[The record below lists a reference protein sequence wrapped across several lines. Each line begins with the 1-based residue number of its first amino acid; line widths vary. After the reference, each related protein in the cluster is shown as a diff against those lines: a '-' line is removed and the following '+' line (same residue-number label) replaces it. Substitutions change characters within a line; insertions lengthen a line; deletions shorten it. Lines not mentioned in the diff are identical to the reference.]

1 MLKDKMNFIRG
12 NEAFV
17 SYVQSL
23 KENKVIRNLKEIDG
37 EMLAM
42 SFLLYKVPYVKELWT
57 LSLQNKILDERYKE
71 LAGLASFKTQN
82 QEKQFE

>member
-37 EMLAM
+37 EKLAM
-42 SFLLYKVPYVKELWT
+42 SFLLYKVPYVKEL
-57 LSLQNKILDERYKE
+57 
-71 LAGLASFKTQN
+71 
-82 QEKQFE
+82 